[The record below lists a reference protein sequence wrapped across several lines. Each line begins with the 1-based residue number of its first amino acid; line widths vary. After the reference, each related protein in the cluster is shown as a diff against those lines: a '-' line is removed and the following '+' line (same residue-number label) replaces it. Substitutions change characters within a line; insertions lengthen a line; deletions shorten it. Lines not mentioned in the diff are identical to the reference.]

1 MSVKKFCIIG
11 LGYFGANLA
20 LDLTDEGAEVI
31 AIDIDVDK
39 VAPLKDKVTMAVQA
53 DAMDVKALTS
63 LGIEDMDAVIVAI
76 GEGFESSIT
85 TTAVLQEIGVKK
97 IINRVISPVHERL
110 LKLMG
115 IKELIVP
122 EAYAASKMAERLMIP
137 GLIESFEITKEYGIF
152 EVEVPNFLI
161 GKSLTEVE
169 LRQKYDLNLVTV
181 KRKAISKGIFSS
193 KEEYIVT
200 GVPEPTLIFADNDI
214 LVLFGKEK
222 NFIKL
227 LD

>member
-20 LDLTDEGAEVI
+20 LDLTNEGAEVI

-53 DAMDVKALTS
+53 DASDVKALKS
-63 LGIEDMDAVIVAI
+63 LGVDDVDAVIVAI

-85 TTAVLQEIGVKK
+85 TTAALQEIGVKK
-97 IINRVISPVHERL
+97 IINRVISPVQERL

-115 IKELIVP
+115 IEELIVP
-122 EAYAASKMAERLMIP
+122 EAYAAGKMAERLMIP
-137 GLIESFEITKEYGIF
+137 GLLESFEITKDYGIF
-152 EVEVPNFLI
+152 EVIVPSYLI
-161 GKSLTEVE
+161 GKTLNDVE

-181 KRKAISKGIFSS
+181 KRRAVTKGMFTA
-193 KEEYIVT
+193 KEENIVT
-200 GVPEPTLIFADNDI
+200 GVPEPTFVFEKDDI

>member
-20 LDLTDEGAEVI
+20 LDLTEEGAEVV
-31 AIDIDVDK
+31 AVDIDVDK

-53 DAMDVKALTS
+53 DATDPRALEG
-63 LGIEDMDAVIVAI
+63 LGISEVDAVIVAI

-85 TTAVLQEIGVKK
+85 TTAALQEIGVKK
-97 IINRVISPVHERL
+97 IINRIISPVHERL

-115 IKELIVP
+115 IKDLIVP
-122 EAYAASKMAERLMIP
+122 EAYAANKMAERLMIP

-152 EVEVPNFLI
+152 EVAVPEYLI

-169 LRQKYDLNLVTV
+169 LRQKFDLNLVTV
-181 KRKAISKGIFSS
+181 KRKAIAKGIFTS

-200 GVPEPTLIFADNDI
+200 GVPEPTLIFQKNDI

>member
-1 MSVKKFCIIG
+1 MAVKKFCIIG

-31 AIDIDVDK
+31 AIDIEVEK

-53 DAMDVKALTS
+53 DATDVKALRS
-63 LGIEDMDAVIVAI
+63 LGVDDVDAVIVAI

-85 TTAVLQEIGVKK
+85 TTAALQEIGVKK
-97 IINRVISPVHERL
+97 IINRVISPVQERL

-115 IKELIVP
+115 IEELIVP
-122 EAYAASKMAERLMIP
+122 EAYAAGKMAERLMIP

-152 EVEVPNFLI
+152 EVKVPAYLI
-161 GKSLTEVE
+161 GKTLSDVE
-169 LRQKYDLNLVTV
+169 LRQKYDLNLVTI
-181 KRKAISKGIFSS
+181 KRKAVSKSIFSS

-200 GVPEPTLIFADNDI
+200 GVPEPTLIFEENDI